1 MIDRKGQ
8 TVERKSIIGVRSANT
23 RVTAGTR
30 AGAATACGRLV
41 LEFYRGKPAILRD
54 DWRPDVK
61 GRDEMPSI
69 TEQIEA
75 DKTLGR
81 SLQGTYHFD
90 GVRAQKNY
98 PLNKSACR

>member
-30 AGAATACGRLV
+30 AGAATACGWLV
-41 LEFYRGKPAILRD
+41 LEFYRGKPATLRD

-61 GRDEMPSI
+61 GSDEMPSNS
-69 TEQIEA
+69 EIEA

-90 GVRAQKNY
+90 GARAQKNY